1 MQTLDLYIYRHAHS
15 CSNIYK
21 TKIYNYLSTRMYKKK
36 RDPSLSVYG
45 IATTLHSR
53 NNDPPINPEE
63 QIVNVSCLVRTWQTA
78 FLKYFG
84 FTKHLHLVVSP
95 FLKEKHSFAFEIS
108 NTQESVNASVAKM
121 RDLFQYCK
129 NLNLLPNFDTKV
141 TVSLFNPTG
150 PHTLIES
157 FNYKQDINIPK
168 ENTESDSYYASMLKK
183 VQTTPE
189 IIGQHFESRIE
200 PTKRDE
206 SSLRLYKWH
215 QNNYAEENLPS
226 TYNADALRDYIFN
239 DTTHSLLKF
248 IIYVLMKQPSGKII
262 IVTHNHIMK
271 EFVKKI
277 EISSREIKA
286 IANYNLWM
294 LNLTVNKF
302 QSAID
307 VHTNYYKSGYA
318 VIPLNEFDES
328 SEYLCLR
335 NRRWRDYPL
344 LGGTRKKKK
353 TRR

>member
-53 NNDPPINPEE
+53 NNDPPINPKE
-63 QIVNVSCLVRTWQTA
+63 QIVYVSCLVRTWQTA

-84 FTKHLHLVVSP
+84 FTKHLRLVVSP

-108 NTQESVNASVAKM
+108 NTQESQNASVAKM

-129 NLNLLPNFDTKV
+129 NLNLLPIFDTKV
-141 TVSLFNPTG
+141 TVSLFG
-150 PHTLIES
+150 QHTYIATFGYN
-157 FNYKQDINIPK
+157 FNI
-168 ENTESDSYYASMLKK
+168 LKK
-183 VQTTPE
+183 TDSDNRYYYNMLRKAE
-189 IIGQHFESRIE
+189 IKTKPSTYKNAEFRIDL
-200 PTKRDE
+200 PKRAE

-215 QNNYAEENLPS
+215 QNMYEEILPV
-226 TYNADALRDYIFN
+226 TYNPDALNYYIYN
-239 DTTHSLLKF
+239 DTTDSLIKF
-248 IIYVLMKQPSGKII
+248 IAYVLKEQTSGKII

-277 EISSREIKA
+277 EISSREIEV
-286 IANYNLWM
+286 IAKCNLWM

-307 VHTNYYKSGYA
+307 VHTNYYQSGYA

-335 NRRWRDYPL
+335 NRRWRDYPV

-353 TRR
+353 TRRHYVF